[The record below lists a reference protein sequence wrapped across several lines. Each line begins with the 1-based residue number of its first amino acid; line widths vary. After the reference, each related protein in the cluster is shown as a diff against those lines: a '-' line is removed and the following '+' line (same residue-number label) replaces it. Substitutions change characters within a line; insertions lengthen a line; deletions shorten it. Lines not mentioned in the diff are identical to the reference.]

1 MTFGRQGRAFFEGAP
16 ALCYE
21 SPPRIADAPHRRS
34 VSMDFYR
41 RFTFLVC
48 APGFDEKELEWSRLQ
63 LIITAVERLGI
74 EVVRARRVEDAELAV
89 QTDAAIGCMVID
101 WGKKGLEGKTAALIN
116 LMRRRGL
123 ELPIVILV
131 RRKQFEDIPVE
142 VLDYIDGYVFIAE
155 ETPEFIARNLVS
167 RLKQYAE
174 TLKTPFFGALVDYA
188 EEGNQLWTC
197 PGHNGGIFYNRSP
210 IGRIFVEHLGEAVFR
225 DDLDN
230 SILELGD
237 LLTHEGP
244 ALRAQKEAAA
254 IFGAEKTYFV
264 LNGTS
269 SSNKIAL
276 SALVAEGDLVLFDRN
291 NHKAAHHGALT
302 LAGGIPVFLE
312 TDRNP
317 YGLIGPIYPEALDE
331 KRIREK
337 IRINPLVKDEDAW
350 RRPRPFRAA
359 VIEQCT
365 YDGTIYDANMIL
377 GRIGQLCDYILF
389 DEAWAGFM
397 KFHPLYAGRFAMD
410 LKSLG
415 PDSPGVIA
423 TQSTHKQLASFSQAS
438 QIHVKDSH
446 LKGQERYVGHRRFN
460 ESFLLY
466 ASTSPFY
473 PLFASL
479 DVGAQMMKGRSGVV
493 LWDDTIRLGIELRK
507 KVRAVRREFEE
518 KETDPARKWFFD
530 PFVPDRVTLPAAAG
544 GAPREMAW
552 EDAPTEELA
561 ASARY
566 WALAPGAAWHG
577 FTHVAE
583 NFAIT
588 DPNKLTLLTP
598 GFDRATG
605 AYAAHGIPA
614 PVVAQYLRENRI
626 VPEKNDLNSLL
637 FLLTPGVE
645 SSKAWTLLS
654 ALVAFKK
661 LHDDNARL
669 IDVIPEFVR
678 GRPKRYADLRLRDL
692 CAEMHQFYRSRDVS
706 ALQRAQFA
714 PEHLPE
720 MPMAPQEA
728 VRRLVRNK
736 VDYLPLDELAGRIA
750 TTLFVVYPPGI
761 ATIVPGERL
770 GERAAPMLDYLR
782 MFERSAN
789 LFPGFEAE
797 IQGLYRETAPDGSV
811 RFFTYVVRE

>member
-1 MTFGRQGRAFFEGAP
+1 
-16 ALCYE
+16 
-21 SPPRIADAPHRRS
+21 
-34 VSMDFYR
+34 MDFFR

-48 APGFDEKELEWSRLQ
+48 APAFDENDLEGLRLQ
-63 LIITAVERLGI
+63 QIIAAIERLGI
-74 EVVRARRVEDAELAV
+74 QVVRARRTEDAEMAV

-101 WGKKGLEGKTAALIN
+101 WGKKGVGGKTAALIN

-123 ELPIVILV
+123 EMPIVMLV

-142 VLDYIDGYVFIAE
+142 VLDYIDGYVFLAE
-155 ETPEFIARNLVS
+155 ETPEFIAKNLVS
-167 RLKQYAE
+167 RLKQYAD

-197 PGHNGGIFYNRSP
+197 PGHNGGVFYSRSP
-210 IGRIFVEHLGEAVFR
+210 IGRIFVEHLGEAIFR

-230 SILELGD
+230 SVLELGD

-302 LAGGIPVFLE
+302 LTGGIPIFLE
-312 TDRNP
+312 TDRNA
-317 YGLIGPIYPEALDE
+317 YGLIGPIYFEALDE
-331 KRIREK
+331 TRIREK
-337 IRINPLVKDEDAW
+337 IRRHPLVKNSEAW
-350 RRPRPFRAA
+350 RKERPFRVA
-359 VIEQCT
+359 VIEECT
-365 YDGTIYDANMIL
+365 YDGTIYNAKMIL
-377 GRIGQLCDYILF
+377 EKIGCLCDYVLF

-410 LKSLG
+410 LRGLG
-415 PDSPGVIA
+415 PDSPGIIA
-423 TQSTHKQLASFSQAS
+423 TQSTHKQLAGFSQAS

-446 LKGQERYVGHRRFN
+446 LRGQERYLGHRRFN
-460 ESFLLY
+460 KSFLLY

-479 DVGAQMMKGRSGVV
+479 DVGAQMMKGRSGEI

-507 KVRAVRREFEE
+507 KLRAARREFEE
-518 KETDPARKWFFD
+518 KEKDPARKWFFD
-530 PFVPDRVTLPAAAG
+530 AFVPDAVALPARAG
-544 GAPREMAW
+544 EAQKEVLW
-552 EDAPTEELA
+552 EDVATDELA
-561 ASARY
+561 SKAHY
-566 WALAPGAAWHG
+566 WELSPAAHWHG

-583 NFAIT
+583 DFAIT

-598 GFDRATG
+598 GFDRTTG
-605 AYAAHGIPA
+605 AYEAHGIPA

-637 FLLTPGVE
+637 FLLTPGVK

-661 LHDDNARL
+661 LHDENARI
-669 IDVIPEFVR
+669 IDAIPEFVR
-678 GRPKRYADLRLRDL
+678 ARPARYAGVRLRDL
-692 CAEMHQFYRSRDVS
+692 CAQMHDFYLSCGVS
-706 ALQRAQFA
+706 KLQKAQFM

-720 MPMAPQEA
+720 MAMAPQEA
-728 VRRLVRNK
+728 VRQMVRNK
-736 VDYLPLDELAGRIA
+736 VDYLPLDKLAGRIA

-761 ATIVPGERL
+761 ATIVPGERI
-770 GERAAPMLDYLR
+770 GAHASPMLEYLK

-797 IQGLYRETAPDGSV
+797 IQGLYREVEPDGTV
-811 RFFTYVVRE
+811 RFYTYVVRE